1 MANWNEYP
9 YTDFHQLNLDWII
22 SKVKEYVESV
32 DILKINFE
40 DLKNYVDNFI
50 DSLDIQAAVDTKL
63 EEMSDNGELLQ
74 LIQQFL
80 TTESLLTFDTRNS
93 MKAGQNFSAGVPVLT
108 IGTATFNDKLTTLYR
123 VRALTSSDV
132 IDNDNIVALTNY
144 PSLIAQ
150 KIIQNDPTEPVEEK
164 PYYLF
169 IGDSYANRENSW
181 VDRLV
186 SLLGLTSDD
195 YTALRISGSGFLK
208 DNYNYGTFQQNMENA
223 AITDKTK
230 VTDIIVCGGAND
242 RTYTQTEIDTA
253 IGAFCTSAKT
263 NYPNAQVYI
272 GMIAWSVSPSEYPN
286 IAKTLNAYMLC
297 NKYGAVYLAGVEYAL
312 HRGTGQFEDAWHPN
326 ANGEAYLAKAIF
338 QAYKAG
344 SYVEQLMFL
353 NQSFDT
359 SNRDSA
365 VTAES
370 LSGNMTIYHSGSE
383 VVLSID
389 QRALIEGTFARNS
402 WYKIGQFTNTPIFG
416 GLYADTNYI
425 DMPAYVRNAG
435 TNAFEY
441 AKLEIQFYKSDQYS
455 TPPTQVRFRLLSPT
469 ASSISEVYI
478 GATKI
483 KLNAILQK

>member
-40 DLKNYVDNFI
+40 NLKNYVDNFI
-50 DSLDIQAAVDTKL
+50 DNLDIQAAVDTKL

-80 TTESLLTFDTRNS
+80 TTESLLTFDTKNS

-108 IGTATFNDKLTTLYR
+108 IGTATFSDKLTTLYR

-132 IDNDNIVALTNY
+132 IDDDNIVALTNF

-272 GMIAWSVSPSEYPN
+272 GMIAWSVKPSEYESLS
-286 IAKTLNAYMLC
+286 TMLVAYSLC
-297 NKYGAVYLAGVEYAL
+297 NKYGAIYLSGVEHAL
-312 HRGTGQFEDAWHPN
+312 HRGSACFEDDFHPN
-326 ANGEAYLAKAIF
+326 ATGQAYLAKAIY
-338 QAYKAG
+338 QAYKSGA
-344 SYVEQLMFL
+344 YVELLRFRD
-353 NQSFDT
+353 FTFTGTAADIT
-359 SNRDSA
+359 SNP
-365 VTAES
+365 
-370 LSGNMTIYHSGSE
+370 LSGHIDIYHSGGNDIIE
-383 VVLSID
+383 IK
-389 QRALIEGTFARNS
+389 QRVDIEGTLSRNTWYRLGSLYNTFIFGNNDAANDIAFHDMVCYARN
-402 WYKIGQFTNTPIFG
+402 T
-416 GLYADTNYI
+416 A
-425 DMPAYVRNAG
+425 
-435 TNAFEY
+435 TNAFELVKVEMRFTKY
-441 AKLEIQFYKSDQYS
+441 DGYQY
-455 TPPTQVRFRLLSPT
+455 TNTAWDFRFISPSAAT
-469 ASSISEVYI
+469 ISELYI
-478 GATKI
+478 GACKI
-483 KLNAILQK
+483 VLDSMTQR